1 MKPRLVRDNGS
12 QFVAKEWRQLVAQFE
27 LVDIATKVRHPESNG
42 RIERY
47 HRSVREEGLTD
58 REPGNINQARDMI
71 AEWVNYYNNQRLHAA
86 LQYLR
91 PVDYYRGDPEALLA
105 ARRRKLAEAAERRE
119 ERLKASDKTGARL

>member
-1 MKPRLVRDNGS
+1 
-12 QFVAKEWRQLVAQFE
+12 LVAQFE

-71 AEWVNYYNNQRLHAA
+71 AEWVDYYNNKRLHAG
-86 LQYLR
+86 LHYLR
-91 PVDYYRGDPEALLA
+91 PVDYYQGDPEALQA
-105 ARRRKLAEAAERRE
+105 ERRRKVAEPAERRR
-119 ERLKASDKTGARL
+119 ERLKASDQMGARL

>member
-1 MKPRLVRDNGS
+1 MRG
-12 QFVAKEWRQLVAQFE
+12 
-27 LVDIATKVRHPESNG
+27 
-42 RIERY
+42 
-47 HRSVREEGLTD
+47 EGLTD